1 MRTTVD
7 TAKAASIPTDAGG
20 LRPTSLRRRSP
31 HARTAV
37 LLAVL
42 MVTVA
47 ACTSSPTPEVPRPTN
62 RLDD

>member
-7 TAKAASIPTDAGG
+7 TSEAASIPLSARVCRPIG
-20 LRPTSLRRRSP
+20 LRWCSP

-42 MVTVA
+42 MVATA
-47 ACTSSPTPEVPRPTN
+47 ACASSLAP
-62 RLDD
+62 